1 MVSVSEESGNGG
13 TFPRQEASNNSTD
26 FPDNNTSYSYRGGF
40 STSIVDSLFALHGH
54 SDCCAL
60 TCCGILLY
68 DRNTFLLTGKRPSWK
83 GRFLGGAVLLA
94 IIVCFVAFA
103 AVSSSSADAVDS
115 NNPEGYDDQADQYT
129 SSPES
134 TEEPDSSR
142 HPTVQDNQT
151 VHGIWSLLMG
161 LLAGLLFYFLYML
174 AYHRFY
180 ARRFLM
186 ARMYDERVCSSTA
199 SDERQS
205 PSSRTA
211 TTTTRLVATPAH
223 ADLGEF
229 LKLQE
234 PSIRSATSICGC
246 IPKDAILIVDP
257 SATTN
262 DDDAIDRRKEP
273 DCGSDFC
280 HWIWKALNC
289 LCCGACCGCWC
300 QCLGLC
306 ATAQEDRELQRML
319 PREKFLLDYIT
330 FQPFEEYAPKLNA
343 LRETKDNNMLKHME
357 ALSQLSKLLVRVLL
371 LFLGCM
377 TVIAFT
383 GVDPSFQPVHLAVVA
398 LVLFQAFVIVYFVHW
413 QFYRFDL
420 SLDAVIKYFASG
432 FILCTA
438 NAFVYE
444 MLVSTALGAG
454 SSILRLLIAL
464 IALMV
469 GRAEE
474 DGGILSGNSES
485 IAASDDIAVNTSDD
499 GSAGQSAPIWL
510 LVLAA
515 FLNAF
520 LVAALVEEVSKY
532 FGFWMVEH
540 PDLLLESDSKDQAGS
555 ASQSVTQSA
564 VPSEQRTLRSVGAGI
579 TIAMVTTA
587 VGFACCENFM
597 YVFFYTKPSNPT
609 TEITTLIARSIFPV
623 HPLAAAIQ
631 SIGVC
636 RRDIEKDS
644 SMRFGKIIFPA
655 LVLHGSFDF
664 ALMFLELLNRQSSGD
679 NSGNSGTE
687 VGESVDD
694 LDSQDGGAF
703 RSQLPG
709 LVSSVCIVVVGIV
722 YYVIRAIAQRRRLV
736 GLDNSRQGSG
746 EYEQLL

>member
-1 MVSVSEESGNGG
+1 M
-13 TFPRQEASNNSTD
+13 
-26 FPDNNTSYSYRGGF
+26 
-40 STSIVDSLFALHGH
+40 
-54 SDCCAL
+54 
-60 TCCGILLY
+60 
-68 DRNTFLLTGKRPSWK
+68 
-83 GRFLGGAVLLA
+83 LA
-94 IIVCFVAFA
+94 IVISFVAFA
-103 AVSSSSADAVDS
+103 GVSSSSANANDS
-115 NNPEGYDDQADQYT
+115 NDPEGADDDQADQYT
-129 SSPES
+129 SSSES
-134 TEEPDSSR
+134 TEQPDNSR
-142 HPTVQDNQT
+142 HV
-151 VHGIWSLLMG
+151 VSLLLG

-180 ARRFLM
+180 ARRLLV
-186 ARMYDERVCSSTA
+186 ARMYDERVCSATA
-199 SDERQS
+199 SDERQPPDNS
-205 PSSRTA
+205 TA
-211 TTTTRLVATPAH
+211 TSTTPLVAAPAH

-229 LKLQE
+229 MKLQE

-246 IPKDAILIVDP
+246 IPKDAILVVDP
-257 SATTN
+257 SATGN
-262 DDDAIDRRKEP
+262 HSDAINRKKEP
-273 DCGSDFC
+273 ACGTDFC

-319 PREKFLLDYIT
+319 PREKILLDYIT
-330 FQPFEEYAPKLNA
+330 FQPFEEYAPKLNN
-343 LRETKDNNMLKHME
+343 LRETKVNNMLKHME

-371 LFLGCM
+371 LFLGCL

-383 GVDPSFQPVHLAVVA
+383 GVDPSFQPVHLAVVV
-398 LVLFQAFVIVYFVHW
+398 LILFQAFIIVYFVHW
-413 QFYRFDL
+413 QFHRFDL

-432 FILCTA
+432 FILCTT

-454 SSILRLLIAL
+454 SSILRFVIAF
-464 IALMV
+464 ITLMV

-474 DGGILSGNSES
+474 GGGGLSGNSES
-485 IAASDDIAVNTSDD
+485 VAAGDDIAANASDD
-499 GSAGQSAPIWL
+499 GSAGQMAPVWL
-510 LVLAA
+510 LALAA

-540 PDLLLESDSKDQAGS
+540 PDLLLEPVRKEEAETT
-555 ASQSVTQSA
+555 SQSATQSTA
-564 VPSEQRTLRSVGAGI
+564 PLEQRTLRSVGAGI

-609 TEITTLIARSIFPV
+609 TEISTLIARSIFPV

-636 RRDIEKDS
+636 RRDIEKDA
-644 SMRFGKIIFPA
+644 SMGFGKIIFPA

-664 ALMFLELLNRQSSGD
+664 ALMFLELLNRRASG
-679 NSGNSGTE
+679 GNGGTE
-687 VGESVDD
+687 SDGESVDD
-694 LDSQDGGAF
+694 LDSQDVGAF
-703 RSQLPG
+703 RSQMPG
-709 LVSSVCIVVVGIV
+709 LVSSVCIVLVGIV
-722 YYVIRAIAQRRRLV
+722 YYIIRAIAQRRRLV
-736 GLDNSRQGSG
+736 GLDNSRQGSD